1 MIRQTFHI
9 DPDKLDE
16 EKWCELYAETLYLN
30 KIQFL
35 NLKTAVVSA
44 AAAIFGK
51 DGEQQDT
58 VDS

>member
-1 MIRQTFHI
+1 MIRETFHI
-9 DPDKLDE
+9 DPDKLND

-35 NLKTAVVSA
+35 NFKTAVVSA

-51 DGEQQDT
+51 NGEQDT
-58 VDS
+58 MDS